1 MDNTAE
7 CAISIFGT
15 LAAGGVFV
23 VANPQ
28 TKTDK
33 LAYMLE
39 DSEAAF
45 LLTETSLGRIWRGAV
60 DGVGSLRGVFCVAK
74 GDDDGAAQDFGAAL
88 AGRAIPPRASGTDP
102 GRPRC
107 AHLHVRA
114 APATRRA

>member
-7 CAISIFGT
+7 CVISIFGT

-28 TKTDK
+28 TKADK

-45 LLTETSLGRIWRGAV
+45 LLTEESLAPRLADRGR
-60 DGVGSLRGVFCVAK
+60 
-74 GDDDGAAQDFGAAL
+74 
-88 AGRAIPPRASGTDP
+88 GRHVPRA
-102 GRPRC
+102 
-107 AHLHVRA
+107 
-114 APATRRA
+114 